1 MQRKENL
8 EEIYTGKEAINM
20 IRNYNRTYLDAN
32 PGKRVDTS
40 LIDRFEYYSLYLMMG
55 AVLLFITW
63 KYYKQEKTNK
73 SMSFF
78 ILSLAFINSISKLI

>member
-1 MQRKENL
+1 MFIAVTIFQTMQ
-8 EEIYTGKEAINM
+8 
-20 IRNYNRTYLDAN
+20 
-32 PGKRVDTS
+32 
-40 LIDRFEYYSLYLMMG
+40 YSLYLMMG

-78 ILSLAFINSISKLI
+78 ILSLAFTLFIIFTILSKYYVFNNHGMERSIFRLIETGLHMFFIT